1 MAATTLQEFLVAL
14 GFRVDENGLKKFT
27 GGLTS
32 AAVQVTK
39 LATAVAAGQA
49 ALTAMLKATASQL
62 ETLYYIAQRSN
73 TTVDTLKAL
82 QYGMSQIGLA
92 AGDANS
98 ALEAMA
104 MSLRFNPGNEGL
116 LRYLQIATRNANGSM
131 RDSSAIFHD
140 FIKRLSTMPPFVAK
154 MYAEMFG
161 INERTLYQLLTNF
174 KDLEKA
180 EERQR
185 QIARA
190 TGVDLQ
196 HSAEISKNFMNS
208 LRETGEIV
216 ELMWTK
222 VATVLMEKLGP
233 DLRKF
238 NSWLLSHSK
247 EIEGIGI
254 AVGKSILG
262 VIDDLMEVFPYIDAL
277 IKNTVGWKTVFEA
290 IGVIIMTKIF
300 GPLGLAL
307 SLAEMLWSKNV
318 DKTEVPGVRNPTI
331 EQRKNQAIEN
341 FWKKPDLK
349 PPGELWE
356 GLKRQFQADPKWA
369 EKLGRGEQPN
379 PLFMPQSGSGFDP
392 RMIHPAAYTSGDDAK
407 SREQQY
413 TFLAGMSEV
422 FKKALMDVFGPFLQI
437 FEDWKTANMQG
448 PGGSATPTGTAVG
461 GPLDPK
467 IEAEVRKQARLRGLD
482 EEHMVRLARA
492 EGGGFDNTSPAGAI
506 GPMQLMPG
514 TAAGLGVNPHNWVEN
529 IRGGMDYFMQQLRRF
544 GNYAGA
550 DAAYNAGPEG
560 RGVSLFA
567 RTGDMSLLPLETQK
581 YVLGINGG
589 REAVRG
595 ATINQKT
602 DIHIHGTEPHATAR
616 AVGEKQAMI
625 NARLVRDFGGGVVA

>member
-14 GFRVDENGLKKFT
+14 GFKVDEAGLKKFT

-196 HSAEISKNFMNS
+196 HSAEVSKNFMNS

-247 EIEGIGI
+247 EIEGIGV

-277 IKNTVGWKTVFEA
+277 IKNTIGWKTVFEA
-290 IGVIIMTKIF
+290 IGVIIMTRIF
-300 GPLGLAL
+300 GPLGLVL
-307 SLAEMLWSKNV
+307 SLAEMMWSKNV
-318 DKTEVPGVRNPTI
+318 EKTEVPGVRNPTDA
-331 EQRKNQAIEN
+331 QRKKQAEEN

-349 PPGELWE
+349 SPSEIWDGLKKFFQSAPPGYVEPGTGTFE
-356 GLKRQFQADPKWA
+356 R
-369 EKLGRGEQPN
+369 
-379 PLFMPQSGSGFDP
+379 QSGSGFDP

-461 GPLDPK
+461 AALPSE
-467 IEAEVRKQARLRGLD
+467 IEAEIRKQARLRGLD

-492 EGGGFDNTSPAGAI
+492 EGGGYDRVSSAGAI
-506 GPMQLMPG
+506 GTMQLMPG
-514 TAAGLGVNPHNWVEN
+514 TAASLGVNPHNWVEN

-550 DAAYNAGPEG
+550 DAAYNAGPAG

-602 DIHIHGTEPHATAR
+602 DIHVHGTEPQATAR

>member
-222 VATVLMEKLGP
+222 VATVLMEKFGP
-233 DLRKF
+233 ELRQF
-238 NSWLLSHSK
+238 NRWLLTHSK
-247 EIEGIGI
+247 EIEDIGVSI
-254 AVGKSILG
+254 GKAFVG
-262 VIDDLMEVFPYIDAL
+262 VIDEIVEIFPYIDAL
-277 IKNTVGWKTVFEA
+277 IKNTTGWKFVFEA
-290 IGVIIMTKIF
+290 IGVIILTRIL
-300 GPLGLAL
+300 GPLVIVAALLAY
-307 SLAEMLWSKNV
+307 
-318 DKTEVPGVRNPTI
+318 T
-331 EQRKNQAIEN
+331 
-341 FWKKPDLK
+341 F
-349 PPGELWE
+349 ELW
-356 GLKRQFQADPKWA
+356 KAYKTDPKKFMQLPPDPGGTANQGDTPKTMEEANKTWQRWKDSIGKHMWDGWGNA
-369 EKLGRGEQPN
+369 PELRGQ
-379 PLFMPQSGSGFDP
+379 PQSGSGFDP